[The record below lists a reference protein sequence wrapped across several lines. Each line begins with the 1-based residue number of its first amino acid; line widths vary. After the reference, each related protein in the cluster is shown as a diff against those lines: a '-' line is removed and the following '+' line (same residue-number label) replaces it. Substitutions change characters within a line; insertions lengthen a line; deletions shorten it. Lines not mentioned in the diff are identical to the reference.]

1 MVIFMTMERSVAE
14 LKSHLSHVLAKV
26 EQGERCVV
34 LKHNKPIAEVVP
46 IKKKR
51 INQTKIGC
59 AKGTVKI
66 LGDLTEP
73 LIPVE
78 DWEMLR

>member
-1 MVIFMTMERSVAE
+1 METSIAN
-14 LKSHLSHVLAKV
+14 LKSHLSQILAKV

-51 INQTKIGC
+51 KNQTKIGC

-66 LGDLTEP
+66 LSDLTEP
-73 LIPVE
+73 LIVFHQ
-78 DWEMLR
+78 